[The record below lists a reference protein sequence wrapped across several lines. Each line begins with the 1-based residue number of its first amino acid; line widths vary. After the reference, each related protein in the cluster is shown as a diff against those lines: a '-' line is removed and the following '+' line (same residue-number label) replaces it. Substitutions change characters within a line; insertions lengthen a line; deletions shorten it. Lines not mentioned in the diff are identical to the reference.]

1 MANTRKPLQKQIQI
15 QIHVQIQ
22 ILGRRDAKIR
32 GRGERARGEHRER
45 NASPAKRDFW
55 RGAATW
61 QECQVELNAISQRG
75 FTESQPQ
82 TGINPGSHDAHE
94 ENGHQLK
101 YYIKI
106 QVLKCEKHELKSSRY
121 LICMHMYRLQT
132 EWHASMG
139 RSVDT
144 FSCLLPMGTFPHP
157 EVYAPPQGKSLVK
170 VPPHQHEST
179 KP

>member
-1 MANTRKPLQKQIQI
+1 
-15 QIHVQIQ
+15 V
-22 ILGRRDAKIR
+22 
-32 GRGERARGEHRER
+32 ARVPSG
-45 NASPAKRDFW
+45 
-55 RGAATW
+55 
-61 QECQVELNAISQRG
+61 LNAISQRG